1 MELAH
6 FIYILTGGIIAL
18 SVFYYA
24 STLHKS
30 KKFNV
35 YLKFLAASAIIFTVF
50 ALFFQIRVDREQTVA
65 NGIQF
70 FTDLI
75 KDFLDENIKLF
86 IENPEIDYYFK
97 QLMGLSEEMPKK
109 RNKLLETQI
118 SMLIF
123 SRSASV
129 LYYIQLNERKGVN
142 KDINIDLES
151 RFLNILNSFFQSSI
165 FRENWYIYNK
175 KLAGNPIRIY
185 FKKYFSKY
193 IKIEFPK
200 NVK

>member
-35 YLKFLAASAIIFTVF
+35 YLNFLTASAIIFTIF
-50 ALFFQIRVDREQTVA
+50 ALIFQIKADREQTVA

-86 IENPEIDYYFK
+86 MENPEIDYYFK

-118 SMLIF
+118 SMLLF

-151 RFLNILNSFFQSSI
+151 RFLNILNSFFHSSI

-185 FKKYFSKY
+185 FKKHFSKY

-200 NVK
+200 NIK